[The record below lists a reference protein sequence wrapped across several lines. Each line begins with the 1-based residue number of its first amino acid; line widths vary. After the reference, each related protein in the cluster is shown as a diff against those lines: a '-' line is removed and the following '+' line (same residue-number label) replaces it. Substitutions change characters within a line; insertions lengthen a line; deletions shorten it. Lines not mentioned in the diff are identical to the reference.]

1 MKSIIDL
8 LKWIQDNWASIV
20 TIAVLAFGIYERAK
34 KFWEDWKAK
43 TEEEKKQAEQ
53 EAFDKA
59 VETAKKALADYI
71 LILVSKAEIDWQSEE
86 GKLGKTKRAQVIE
99 QIYNKYPILEQVE
112 DKEELLAY
120 IDNLIKEALDVVR
133 RELRQ
138 KVGEDNGGIS
148 STAE

>member
-1 MKSIIDL
+1 MKSLIDL

-20 TIAVLAFGIYERAK
+20 TVLILVFGIYERAK
-34 KFWEDWKAK
+34 KFWFDWKAK

-59 VETAKKALADYI
+59 VEVAKNALADYI

-99 QIYNKYPILEQVE
+99 QIYAKYPILEQVQ

-120 IDNLIKEALDVVR
+120 IDSLITDALQVVR
-133 RELRQ
+133 KELRQ
-138 KVGEDNGGIS
+138 ELKDNGND
-148 STAE
+148 TATE